1 MRVFALS
8 DVHVD
13 YPENL
18 EWVLGLSNIDYQ
30 NDVLILAG
38 DVSDD
43 LKKLELVFE
52 ALLGKFCKVL
62 FVPGNHE
69 LWVQNSEYGSSLD
82 KLAAIDA
89 LCARLG
95 VSNTT
100 CHLGAISFVPLLGWY
115 DYSFAALDR
124 HLRRAWRDF
133 KACKWPPGLEDCE
146 SINRYFLERNTAN
159 LDISND
165 TVISFSHFVPRIDV
179 MPDRIPEHRRRVYP
193 VLGSELLGE
202 QVSKLN
208 PDMHV
213 YGHTHVNRS
222 VHLDGIVYVNNAFGY
237 PQETRIARK
246 TLHCV
251 YEQDAM
257 QDSIAEAEAQCYP

>member
-69 LWVQNSEYGSSLD
+69 LWV
-82 KLAAIDA
+82 
-89 LCARLG
+89 
-95 VSNTT
+95 
-100 CHLGAISFVPLLGWY
+100 
-115 DYSFAALDR
+115 
-124 HLRRAWRDF
+124 
-133 KACKWPPGLEDCE
+133 
-146 SINRYFLERNTAN
+146 
-159 LDISND
+159 
-165 TVISFSHFVPRIDV
+165 
-179 MPDRIPEHRRRVYP
+179 
-193 VLGSELLGE
+193 
-202 QVSKLN
+202 
-208 PDMHV
+208 
-213 YGHTHVNRS
+213 
-222 VHLDGIVYVNNAFGY
+222 
-237 PQETRIARK
+237 
-246 TLHCV
+246 
-251 YEQDAM
+251 
-257 QDSIAEAEAQCYP
+257 